1 MKPQI
6 VVDTSVLVSGLL
18 GGAATEVIRRW
29 RAGTFDLI
37 LSAEILAE
45 YEAVLS
51 RPRFKLPPWVV
62 QELLSH
68 IRAQAR
74 WTVPSQTAVEIRD
87 PQDAKFLQAALGGG
101 ANLIVTEDKDLLDL
115 GEFQGVRIVPP
126 WDLLPLL

>member
-1 MKPQI
+1 
-6 VVDTSVLVSGLL
+6 VSGLL

-29 RAGTFDLI
+29 RAGAFDLI

-62 QELLSH
+62 QELLGH
-68 IRAQAR
+68 IRTQAR
-74 WTVPSQTAVEIRD
+74 WVVPSQASVEIRD
-87 PQDAKFLQAALGGG
+87 PQDAKFLLQAALSGE
-101 ANLIVTEDKDLLDL
+101 AAFIVTEDKDLLDL
-115 GEFQGVRIVPP
+115 GELHGVRILPP